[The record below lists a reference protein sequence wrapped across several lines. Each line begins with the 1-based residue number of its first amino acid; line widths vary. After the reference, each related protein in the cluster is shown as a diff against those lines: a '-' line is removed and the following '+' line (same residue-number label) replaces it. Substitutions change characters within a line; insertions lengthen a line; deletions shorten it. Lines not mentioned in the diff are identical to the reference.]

1 MAQAFLERAWAST
14 VQSAKTLIG
23 EDMFRV
29 IVAVAALA
37 LGACSEGQ
45 TAVEAQSDEG
55 QIGASSGPNA
65 NFDGAA
71 AGEAFGEP
79 TTTARDN
86 GDTGAAGDGA
96 AREQPQ

>member
-23 EDMFRV
+23 EEMSRV
-29 IVAVAALA
+29 IVAAAAL
-37 LGACSEGQ
+37 LLSACS
-45 TAVEAQSDEG
+45 EG